1 MDSVLKAFDTFDSV
15 AVVIA
20 SLVALYGI
28 SAWKREHVGKKRIE
42 LAEEVLELFYKV
54 REIIQDARNDLAW
67 SDDLAPPR
75 EPQDGETEEE
85 KRTRDYAH
93 AYMYRYSVRQETFDQ
108 LEAKRHRFIVYF
120 GESARQPFKDLNG
133 IIGRVRGAVRTL
145 ARLEG
150 KSTNYLDDKT
160 REKIDAHIQ
169 EAREIIWDHGE
180 NDQISTELKRVVGE
194 IEAICRPEIERQ
206 AGRWVR
212 SLIDRI
218 KSRSTALI
226 AKIKTKESKK

>member
-1 MDSVLKAFDTFDSV
+1 MLDSILKAIDALDGV
-15 AVVIA
+15 ALLIA
-20 SLVALYGI
+20 SIVALYGI

-67 SDDLAPPR
+67 SDDLAPSR
-75 EPQDGETEEE
+75 EQQEGETAEE

-93 AYMYRYSVRQETFDQ
+93 AYMYRYSIRQETFDQ

-120 GESARQPFKDLNG
+120 QSARQPFKDLAR

-150 KSTNYLDDKT
+150 RSTKHLDAKA
-160 REKIDAHIQ
+160 REKSDAYIQ
-169 EAREIIWDHGE
+169 EAHEIIWDHGE
-180 NDQISTELKRVVGE
+180 DDQITTDLNRVVGE

-206 AGRWVR
+206 TGRRVR

-218 KSRSTALI
+218 RS
-226 AKIKTKESKK
+226 KNKTKDSKK